1 VSNALDTLGMLCY
14 DCLNEYF
21 LNIWRRGAG
30 NVYIMGGEKMTTLLL
45 SIITLACIALV
56 IVLIYVLLEVRVATR
71 KLEQFISTS
80 ESSLKPTLDEL
91 PETIRSIRYI
101 AENIATV
108 TDDVKTLSGS
118 VRDVGKNIRL
128 TSGYIEEIASSSSVQ
143 VSGLRAGIRAGL
155 YTLVNNFLTK
165 HKK

>member
-1 VSNALDTLGMLCY
+1 
-14 DCLNEYF
+14 
-21 LNIWRRGAG
+21 
-30 NVYIMGGEKMTTLLL
+30 MTTLLL
-45 SIITLACIALV
+45 SIITIACVALV
-56 IVLIYVLLEVRVATR
+56 IVLIYVLLEVRVATQ

-91 PETIRSIRYI
+91 PETIRSVRYI

-108 TDDVKTLSGS
+108 TDDVKTLTGS
-118 VRDVGKNIRL
+118 VREVGQNIRL

-155 YTLVNNFLTK
+155 YTLVNNLLTK